1 MKLTAQNL
9 AGLPHGFFTRCGGV
23 SEGIYASLNCGPGS
37 ADAPGRVACNR
48 ARAMAELGLPPGAL
62 CTLYQEHG
70 VRVLTL
76 DAPLGDARPRADGMV
91 SARPGLALGILTAD
105 CAPVLLADRAAG
117 VIGACHAG
125 WKGALGGV
133 LGATID
139 AMEALAANRP
149 TIAAA
154 IGPCIG
160 RQNYEVG
167 PEFRAAFLASAP
179 QNTEFFAPAARADPR
194 RTDHWLFDLPGF
206 IAAALRALGLKDIAL
221 LDADTYGQPA
231 RFFSF
236 RRATHRGEAD
246 YGRQLSAIALPA
258 L

>member
-1 MKLTAQNL
+1 MTLRDMKLAAQNL
-9 AGLPHGFFTRCGGV
+9 AGLPHGFFTRRGGV

-37 ADAPGRVACNR
+37 ADDPGRVARNR
-48 ARAMAELGLPPGAL
+48 ARAMAELGLAPGAL
-62 CTLYQEHG
+62 CTLHQEHG
-70 VRVLTL
+70 ARVLTL
-76 DAPLGDARPRADGMV
+76 DAPLGDSRPKADSMV

-105 CAPVLLADRAAG
+105 CAPVLLADRMAG

-139 AMEALAANRP
+139 AMTALGARRP
-149 TIAAA
+149 AIAAA

-167 PEFRAAFLASAP
+167 PEFRAAFLASAA
-179 QNTEFFAPAARADPR
+179 QNALFFAPAGRA
-194 RTDHWLFDLPGF
+194 DHWLFDLPGF
-206 IAAALRALGLKDIAL
+206 VSAGLRALGLEDIAL